1 MRWRTSPALTPLQK
15 FSLVTFISVVAV
27 TVVACG
33 LGGWLLVRHLVA
45 HDAALAGDL
54 ARLLLTRSLPASL
67 FVPAA
72 VADPAL
78 YARTMNDIAAADDV
92 VRVVLYDAQARVLWS
107 DDTALI
113 GRRFAHD
120 NELRAA
126 LGGEIEAK
134 IIRPGKEEHEGL
146 RSFARIEEIYLP
158 VRYAR
163 DGPVVAVLEIY
174 RYPPRFFAVIDR
186 VLTAVWLLGGG
197 GGFVL
202 YAALFAMARLGLVEV
217 GPGLDVMG
225 VERKAERRRSEDA
238 LRRMNQTLEEETKR
252 LAHEVHDEAGQLI
265 ATAQLALADVALEM
279 PASSR
284 EGVAKVSRV
293 LDEVADQLRRLA
305 HELRPT
311 ILDDLGLVPALEFL
325 AQGVTRRT
333 AINVRVESRA
343 DGRLSPVVE
352 TTLYRVVQEA
362 VTNVIKHA
370 HARSMIIRVDRE
382 PGYVRCSIRD
392 DGVGFDAVVVAHPKG
407 PRGLGLLG
415 IGNRVEALGGRFEIS
430 TRPGQGTT
438 LIVVI
443 PVSSSD

>member
-27 TVVACG
+27 TIVACG

-78 YARTMNDIAAADDV
+78 YARTMTDIAAAADV

-107 DDTALI
+107 DDTPLI

-174 RYPPRFFAVIDR
+174 RYPPAFFAVIDR
-186 VLTAVWLLGGG
+186 ALTAVWLLGGG

-202 YAALFAMARLGLVEV
+202 YAALFAVARLGLVQVGQESLEV
-217 GPGLDVMG
+217 LSG
-225 VERKAERRRSEDA
+225 ERSAARRRSEEA
-238 LRRMNQTLEEETKR
+238 LRRMNETREAEPKR
-252 LAHEVHDEAGQLI
+252 I
-265 ATAQLALADVALEM
+265 A
-279 PASSR
+279 P
-284 EGVAKVSRV
+284 
-293 LDEVADQLRRLA
+293 
-305 HELRPT
+305 
-311 ILDDLGLVPALEFL
+311 
-325 AQGVTRRT
+325 
-333 AINVRVESRA
+333 
-343 DGRLSPVVE
+343 
-352 TTLYRVVQEA
+352 
-362 VTNVIKHA
+362 
-370 HARSMIIRVDRE
+370 
-382 PGYVRCSIRD
+382 
-392 DGVGFDAVVVAHPKG
+392 
-407 PRGLGLLG
+407 
-415 IGNRVEALGGRFEIS
+415 
-430 TRPGQGTT
+430 
-438 LIVVI
+438 
-443 PVSSSD
+443 

>member
-67 FVPAA
+67 FFPTAA
-72 VADPAL
+72 ADPSL

-174 RYPPRFFAVIDR
+174 RYPPAFFAVIDR
-186 VLTAVWLLGGG
+186 ALTAVWLLGGG

-217 GPGLDVMG
+217 GPGMG
-225 VERKAERRRSEDA
+225 VVGAERNAERRRSEEA

-265 ATAQLALADVALEM
+265 ATAQLALADAALEM

-311 ILDDLGLVPALEFL
+311 VLDDLGLLSALEFL
-325 AQGVTRRT
+325 SQGVIKRT
-333 AINVRVESRA
+333 GLDVRVEGSTA
-343 DGRLSPVVE
+343 GRLDPIIE

-362 VTNVIKHA
+362 VLNVVKHA
-370 HARSMIIRVDRE
+370 RARSVIIRVE
-382 PGYVRCSIRD
+382 HGPTHIRCSIRD
-392 DGVGFDAVVVAHPKG
+392 DGVGFDAGGQPKG

-415 IGNRVEALGGRFEIS
+415 IGHRVETLGGRLEIR

-438 LIVVI
+438 LVVGI
-443 PVSSSD
+443 PVS

>member
-1 MRWRTSPALTPLQK
+1 MRLSRLRPHDP
-15 FSLVTFISVVAV
+15 VAV
-27 TVVACG
+27 
-33 LGGWLLVRHLVA
+33 
-45 HDAALAGDL
+45 AGDL

-146 RSFARIEEIYLP
+146 RSFTRIEEIYLP

-174 RYPPRFFAVIDR
+174 RYPPAFFAVIDR
-186 VLTAVWLLGGG
+186 ALTAVWLLGGG

-217 GPGLDVMG
+217 GPGMGVVG
-225 VERKAERRRSEDA
+225 VERRAERRRSEEA

-311 ILDDLGLVPALEFL
+311 VLDDLGLLSALEFL
-325 AQGVTRRT
+325 SQGVIKRT
-333 AINVRVESRA
+333 GLDVRVEGSTA
-343 DGRLSPVVE
+343 GRLDPIIE

-362 VTNVIKHA
+362 VLNVVKHA
-370 HARSMIIRVDRE
+370 RARSVIIRVE
-382 PGYVRCSIRD
+382 HGPTHIRCSIRD
-392 DGVGFDAVVVAHPKG
+392 DGVGFDAGGQPKG

-415 IGNRVEALGGRFEIS
+415 IGHRVETLGGRLEIR

-438 LIVVI
+438 LVVGI
-443 PVSSSD
+443 PVS

>member
-1 MRWRTSPALTPLQK
+1 MRGRTSPALTPLQK

-67 FVPAA
+67 FFPTAA
-72 VADPAL
+72 ADPSL

-120 NELRAA
+120 NELRGA

-174 RYPPRFFAVIDR
+174 RYPPAFFAVIDR
-186 VLTAVWLLGGG
+186 ALTAVWLLGGG

-217 GPGLDVMG
+217 GPGMGVVG
-225 VERKAERRRSEDA
+225 VERRAERRRSEEA

-311 ILDDLGLVPALEFL
+311 VLDDLGLLSALEFL
-325 AQGVTRRT
+325 SQGVIKRT
-333 AINVRVESRA
+333 GLDVRVEGSTA
-343 DGRLSPVVE
+343 GRLDPIIE

-362 VTNVIKHA
+362 VLNVVKHA
-370 HARSMIIRVDRE
+370 RARSVIIRVE
-382 PGYVRCSIRD
+382 HGPTHIRCSIRD
-392 DGVGFDAVVVAHPKG
+392 DGVGFDAGGQPKG

-415 IGNRVEALGGRFEIS
+415 IGHRVETLGGRLEIR

-438 LIVVI
+438 LVVGI
-443 PVSSSD
+443 PVS

>member
-67 FVPAA
+67 FFPTAA
-72 VADPAL
+72 ADPSL

-146 RSFARIEEIYLP
+146 RSFTRIEEIYLP

-174 RYPPRFFAVIDR
+174 RYPPAFFAVIDR
-186 VLTAVWLLGGG
+186 ALTAVWLLGGG

-202 YAALFAMARLGLVEV
+202 YAALFAMARLGVVEV
-217 GPGLDVMG
+217 GLGVDVVG
-225 VERKAERRRSEDA
+225 VERNAERRRSEEA

-311 ILDDLGLVPALEFL
+311 VLDDLGLLSALEFL
-325 AQGVTRRT
+325 SQGVIKRT
-333 AINVRVESRA
+333 GLDVRVEGSTA
-343 DGRLSPVVE
+343 GRLDPIIE

-362 VTNVIKHA
+362 VLNVVKHA
-370 HARSMIIRVDRE
+370 RARSVIIRVE
-382 PGYVRCSIRD
+382 HGPTHIRCSIRD
-392 DGVGFDAVVVAHPKG
+392 DGVGFDAGGQPKG

-415 IGNRVEALGGRFEIS
+415 IGHRVETLGGRLEIR

-438 LIVVI
+438 LVVGI
-443 PVSSSD
+443 PVS

>member
-67 FVPAA
+67 FFPTAA
-72 VADPAL
+72 ADPSL

-174 RYPPRFFAVIDR
+174 RYPPAFFAVIDR
-186 VLTAVWLLGGG
+186 ALTAVWLLGGG

-217 GPGLDVMG
+217 GPGMGVVG
-225 VERKAERRRSEDA
+225 VERRAERRRSEEA

-311 ILDDLGLVPALEFL
+311 VLDDLGLLSALEFL
-325 AQGVTRRT
+325 SQGVIKRT
-333 AINVRVESRA
+333 GLDVRVEGSTA
-343 DGRLSPVVE
+343 GRLDPIIE

-362 VTNVIKHA
+362 VLNVVKHA
-370 HARSMIIRVDRE
+370 RARSVIIRVE
-382 PGYVRCSIRD
+382 HGPTHIRCSIRD
-392 DGVGFDAVVVAHPKG
+392 DGVGFDAGGQPKG

-415 IGNRVEALGGRFEIS
+415 IGHRVETLGGRLEIR

-438 LIVVI
+438 LVVGI
-443 PVSSSD
+443 PVS

>member
-1 MRWRTSPALTPLQK
+1 MRWRTSPTSPALTPLQK
-15 FSLVTFISVVAV
+15 FSLVTLISVVAV

-67 FVPAA
+67 FFPTAA
-72 VADPAL
+72 ADPSL

-120 NELRAA
+120 NELRGA

-174 RYPPRFFAVIDR
+174 RYPPAFFAVIDR
-186 VLTAVWLLGGG
+186 ALTAVWLLGGG

-202 YAALFAMARLGLVEV
+202 YAALFAMARLGVVEV
-217 GPGLDVMG
+217 GLGVDVVG
-225 VERKAERRRSEDA
+225 VERNAERRRSEEA

-311 ILDDLGLVPALEFL
+311 VLDDLGLLSALEFL
-325 AQGVTRRT
+325 SQGVIKRT
-333 AINVRVESRA
+333 GLDVRVEGSTA
-343 DGRLSPVVE
+343 GRLDPIIE

-362 VTNVIKHA
+362 VLNVVKHA
-370 HARSMIIRVDRE
+370 RARSVIIRVE
-382 PGYVRCSIRD
+382 HGPTHIRCSIRD
-392 DGVGFDAVVVAHPKG
+392 DGVGFDAGGQPKG

-415 IGNRVEALGGRFEIS
+415 IGHRVETLGGRLEIR

-438 LIVVI
+438 LVVGI
-443 PVSSSD
+443 PVS

>member
-1 MRWRTSPALTPLQK
+1 MRWRTSPTSPALTPLQK
-15 FSLVTFISVVAV
+15 FSLVTLISVVAV

-67 FVPAA
+67 FFPTAA
-72 VADPAL
+72 ADPSL

-134 IIRPGKEEHEGL
+134 IIRPGKEEHVGL

-174 RYPPRFFAVIDR
+174 RYPPAFFAVIDR
-186 VLTAVWLLGGG
+186 ALTAVWLLGGG

-217 GPGLDVMG
+217 GPGIGVVG
-225 VERKAERRRSEDA
+225 VERRAERRRSEEA

-311 ILDDLGLVPALEFL
+311 VLDDLGLLSALEFL
-325 AQGVTRRT
+325 SQGVIKRT
-333 AINVRVESRA
+333 GLDVRVEGSTA
-343 DGRLSPVVE
+343 GRLDPIIE

-362 VTNVIKHA
+362 VLNVVKHA
-370 HARSMIIRVDRE
+370 RARSVIIRVE
-382 PGYVRCSIRD
+382 HGPTHIRCSIRD
-392 DGVGFDAVVVAHPKG
+392 DGVGFDAGGQPKG

-415 IGNRVEALGGRFEIS
+415 IGHRVETLGGRLEIR
-430 TRPGQGTT
+430 TRLGQGTT
-438 LIVVI
+438 LVVGI
-443 PVSSSD
+443 PVS

>member
-67 FVPAA
+67 FFPTAA
-72 VADPAL
+72 ADPSL

-134 IIRPGKEEHEGL
+134 IIRPGKEEHVGL

-174 RYPPRFFAVIDR
+174 RYPPAFFAVIDR
-186 VLTAVWLLGGG
+186 ALTAVWLLGGG

-217 GPGLDVMG
+217 GPGMG
-225 VERKAERRRSEDA
+225 VVGAERNAERRRSEEA

-311 ILDDLGLVPALEFL
+311 VLDDLGLLSALEFL
-325 AQGVTRRT
+325 SQGVIKRT
-333 AINVRVESRA
+333 GLDVRVEGSTA
-343 DGRLSPVVE
+343 GRLDPIIE

-362 VTNVIKHA
+362 VLNVVKHA
-370 HARSMIIRVDRE
+370 RARSVIIRVE
-382 PGYVRCSIRD
+382 HGPTHIRCSIRD
-392 DGVGFDAVVVAHPKG
+392 DGVGFDAGGQPKG

-415 IGNRVEALGGRFEIS
+415 IGHRVETLGGRLEIR
-430 TRPGQGTT
+430 TRLGQGTT
-438 LIVVI
+438 LVVGI
-443 PVSSSD
+443 PVS

>member
-1 MRWRTSPALTPLQK
+1 M
-15 FSLVTFISVVAV
+15 

-67 FVPAA
+67 FFPTAA
-72 VADPAL
+72 ADPSL

-120 NELRAA
+120 NELRGA

-174 RYPPRFFAVIDR
+174 RYPPAFFAVIDR
-186 VLTAVWLLGGG
+186 ALTAVWLLGGG

-217 GPGLDVMG
+217 GPGMGVVG
-225 VERKAERRRSEDA
+225 VERRAERRRSEEA

-311 ILDDLGLVPALEFL
+311 VLDDLGLLSALEFL
-325 AQGVTRRT
+325 SQGVIKRT
-333 AINVRVESRA
+333 GLDVRVEGSTA
-343 DGRLSPVVE
+343 GRLDPIIE

-362 VTNVIKHA
+362 VLNVVKHA
-370 HARSMIIRVDRE
+370 RARSVIIRVE
-382 PGYVRCSIRD
+382 HGPTHIRCSIRD
-392 DGVGFDAVVVAHPKG
+392 DGVGFDAGGQPKG

-415 IGNRVEALGGRFEIS
+415 IGHRVETLGGRLEIR
-430 TRPGQGTT
+430 TQPGQGTT
-438 LIVVI
+438 LVVGI
-443 PVSSSD
+443 PVS

>member
-15 FSLVTFISVVAV
+15 FSLVTLISVVAV

-67 FVPAA
+67 FFPTAA
-72 VADPAL
+72 ADPSL

-134 IIRPGKEEHEGL
+134 IIRPGKEEHVGL

-174 RYPPRFFAVIDR
+174 RYPPAFFAVIDR
-186 VLTAVWLLGGG
+186 ALTAVWLLGGG

-217 GPGLDVMG
+217 GPGMG
-225 VERKAERRRSEDA
+225 VVGAERNAERRRSEEA

-311 ILDDLGLVPALEFL
+311 VLDDLGLLSALEFL
-325 AQGVTRRT
+325 SQGVIKRT
-333 AINVRVESRA
+333 GLDVRVEGSTA
-343 DGRLSPVVE
+343 GRLDPIIE

-362 VTNVIKHA
+362 VLNVVKHA
-370 HARSMIIRVDRE
+370 RARSVIIRVE
-382 PGYVRCSIRD
+382 HGPTHIRCSIRD
-392 DGVGFDAVVVAHPKG
+392 DGVGFDAMARPKG

-415 IGNRVEALGGRFEIS
+415 IGHRIEALGGRLEIR

-438 LIVVI
+438 LVVGI
-443 PVSSSD
+443 PVS

>member
-67 FVPAA
+67 FFPTAA
-72 VADPAL
+72 ADPSL

-92 VRVVLYDAQARVLWS
+92 VRVVLYDAHARVLWS

-174 RYPPRFFAVIDR
+174 RYPPAFFAVIDR
-186 VLTAVWLLGGG
+186 ALTAVWLLGGG

-202 YAALFAMARLGLVEV
+202 YAALFAMARLGVVEV
-217 GPGLDVMG
+217 GLGLDVVG
-225 VERKAERRRSEDA
+225 VERNAERRRSEEA

-311 ILDDLGLVPALEFL
+311 VLDDLGLLSALEFL
-325 AQGVTRRT
+325 SQGVIKRT
-333 AINVRVESRA
+333 GLDVRVEGSTA
-343 DGRLSPVVE
+343 GRLDPIIE

-362 VTNVIKHA
+362 VLNVVKHA
-370 HARSMIIRVDRE
+370 RARSVIIRVE
-382 PGYVRCSIRD
+382 HGPTHIRCSIRD
-392 DGVGFDAVVVAHPKG
+392 DGVGFDAGGQPKG

-415 IGNRVEALGGRFEIS
+415 IGHRVETLGGRLEIR

-438 LIVVI
+438 LVVGI
-443 PVSSSD
+443 PVS

>member
-1 MRWRTSPALTPLQK
+1 MRWRTSPTSPALTPLQK
-15 FSLVTFISVVAV
+15 FSLVTLISVVAV

-67 FVPAA
+67 FFPTAA
-72 VADPAL
+72 ADPSL

-120 NELRAA
+120 NELRGA

-174 RYPPRFFAVIDR
+174 RYPPAFFAVIDR
-186 VLTAVWLLGGG
+186 ALTAVWLLGGG

-217 GPGLDVMG
+217 GPGMGVVG
-225 VERKAERRRSEDA
+225 VERRAERRRSEEA

-311 ILDDLGLVPALEFL
+311 VLDDLGLLSALEFL
-325 AQGVTRRT
+325 SQGVIKRT
-333 AINVRVESRA
+333 GLDVRVEGSTA
-343 DGRLSPVVE
+343 GRLDPIIE

-362 VTNVIKHA
+362 VLNVVKHA
-370 HARSMIIRVDRE
+370 RARSVIIRVE
-382 PGYVRCSIRD
+382 HGPTHIRCSIRD
-392 DGVGFDAVVVAHPKG
+392 DGVGFDAGGQPKG

-415 IGNRVEALGGRFEIS
+415 IGHRVETLGGRLEIR
-430 TRPGQGTT
+430 TRLGQGTT
-438 LIVVI
+438 LVVGI
-443 PVSSSD
+443 PVS

>member
-1 MRWRTSPALTPLQK
+1 MRWRTSPTSPALTPLQK
-15 FSLVTFISVVAV
+15 FSLVTLISVVAV

-67 FVPAA
+67 FFPTAA
-72 VADPAL
+72 ADPSL

-120 NELRAA
+120 NELRGA

-174 RYPPRFFAVIDR
+174 RYPPAFFAVIDR
-186 VLTAVWLLGGG
+186 ALTAVWLLVGG

-217 GPGLDVMG
+217 GPGMGVVG
-225 VERKAERRRSEDA
+225 VERRAERRRSEEA

-311 ILDDLGLVPALEFL
+311 VLDDLGLLSALEFL
-325 AQGVTRRT
+325 SQGVIKRT
-333 AINVRVESRA
+333 GLDVRVEGSTA
-343 DGRLSPVVE
+343 GRLDPIIE

-362 VTNVIKHA
+362 VLNVVKHA
-370 HARSMIIRVDRE
+370 RARSVIIRVE
-382 PGYVRCSIRD
+382 HGPTHIRCSIRD
-392 DGVGFDAVVVAHPKG
+392 DGVGFDAGGQPKG

-415 IGNRVEALGGRFEIS
+415 IGHRVETLGGRLEIR
-430 TRPGQGTT
+430 TRLGQGTT
-438 LIVVI
+438 LVVGI
-443 PVSSSD
+443 PVS

>member
-67 FVPAA
+67 FFPTAA
-72 VADPAL
+72 ADPSL

-134 IIRPGKEEHEGL
+134 IIRPGKEEHVGL

-174 RYPPRFFAVIDR
+174 RYPPAFFAVIDR
-186 VLTAVWLLGGG
+186 ALTAVWLLGGG

-217 GPGLDVMG
+217 GPGMGVVG
-225 VERKAERRRSEDA
+225 VERRAERRRSEEA

-311 ILDDLGLVPALEFL
+311 VLDDLGLLSALEFL
-325 AQGVTRRT
+325 SQGVIKRT
-333 AINVRVESRA
+333 GLDVRVEGSTA
-343 DGRLSPVVE
+343 GRLDPIIE

-362 VTNVIKHA
+362 VLNVVKHA
-370 HARSMIIRVDRE
+370 RARSVIIRVE
-382 PGYVRCSIRD
+382 HGPTHIRCSIRD
-392 DGVGFDAVVVAHPKG
+392 DGVGFDAGGQPKG

-415 IGNRVEALGGRFEIS
+415 IGHRVETLGGRLEIR
-430 TRPGQGTT
+430 TRLGQGTT
-438 LIVVI
+438 LVVGI
-443 PVSSSD
+443 PVS

>member
-1 MRWRTSPALTPLQK
+1 MRWRTSPTSPALTPLQK
-15 FSLVTFISVVAV
+15 FSLVTLISVVAV

-67 FVPAA
+67 FFPTAA
-72 VADPAL
+72 ADPSL

-120 NELRAA
+120 NELRGA

-174 RYPPRFFAVIDR
+174 RYPPAFFAVIDR
-186 VLTAVWLLGGG
+186 ALTAVWLLGGG

-217 GPGLDVMG
+217 GPGIGVVG
-225 VERKAERRRSEDA
+225 VERRAERRRSEEA

-311 ILDDLGLVPALEFL
+311 VLDDLGLLSALEFL
-325 AQGVTRRT
+325 SQGVIKRT
-333 AINVRVESRA
+333 GLDVRVEGSTA
-343 DGRLSPVVE
+343 GRLDPIIE

-362 VTNVIKHA
+362 VLNVVKHA
-370 HARSMIIRVDRE
+370 RARSVIIRVE
-382 PGYVRCSIRD
+382 HGPTHIRCSIRD
-392 DGVGFDAVVVAHPKG
+392 DGVGFDAGGQPKG

-415 IGNRVEALGGRFEIS
+415 IGHRVETLGGRLEIR
-430 TRPGQGTT
+430 TRLGQGTT
-438 LIVVI
+438 LVVGI
-443 PVSSSD
+443 PVS

>member
-1 MRWRTSPALTPLQK
+1 M
-15 FSLVTFISVVAV
+15 

-67 FVPAA
+67 FFPTAA
-72 VADPAL
+72 ADPSL

-174 RYPPRFFAVIDR
+174 RYPPAFFAVIDR
-186 VLTAVWLLGGG
+186 ALTAVWLLGGG

-217 GPGLDVMG
+217 GPGMGVVG
-225 VERKAERRRSEDA
+225 VERRAERRRSEEA

-311 ILDDLGLVPALEFL
+311 VLDDLGLLSALEFL
-325 AQGVTRRT
+325 SQGVIKRT
-333 AINVRVESRA
+333 GLDVRVEGSTA
-343 DGRLSPVVE
+343 GRLDPIIE

-362 VTNVIKHA
+362 VLNVVKHA
-370 HARSMIIRVDRE
+370 RARSVIIRVE
-382 PGYVRCSIRD
+382 HGPTHIRCSIRD
-392 DGVGFDAVVVAHPKG
+392 DGVGFDAGGQPKG

-415 IGNRVEALGGRFEIS
+415 IGHRVETLGGRLEIR

-438 LIVVI
+438 LVVGI
-443 PVSSSD
+443 PVS

>member
-67 FVPAA
+67 FFPTAA
-72 VADPAL
+72 ADPSL

-120 NELRAA
+120 NELRGA

-174 RYPPRFFAVIDR
+174 RYPPAFFAVIDR
-186 VLTAVWLLGGG
+186 ALTAVWLLGGG

-202 YAALFAMARLGLVEV
+202 YAALFAMARLGVVEV
-217 GPGLDVMG
+217 GLGLDVVG
-225 VERKAERRRSEDA
+225 VERNAERRRSEEA

-311 ILDDLGLVPALEFL
+311 VLDDLGLLSALEFL
-325 AQGVTRRT
+325 SQGVIKRT
-333 AINVRVESRA
+333 GLDVRVEGSTA
-343 DGRLSPVVE
+343 GRLDPIIE

-362 VTNVIKHA
+362 VLNVVKHA
-370 HARSMIIRVDRE
+370 RARSVIIRVE
-382 PGYVRCSIRD
+382 HGPTHIRCSIRD
-392 DGVGFDAVVVAHPKG
+392 DGVGFDAGGQPKG

-415 IGNRVEALGGRFEIS
+415 IGHRVETLGGRLEIR

-438 LIVVI
+438 LVVGI
-443 PVSSSD
+443 PVS

>member
-1 MRWRTSPALTPLQK
+1 M
-15 FSLVTFISVVAV
+15 

-67 FVPAA
+67 FFPTAA
-72 VADPAL
+72 ADPSL

-120 NELRAA
+120 NELRGA

-174 RYPPRFFAVIDR
+174 RYPPAFFAVIDR
-186 VLTAVWLLGGG
+186 ALTAVWLLGGG

-217 GPGLDVMG
+217 GPGMGVVG
-225 VERKAERRRSEDA
+225 VERRAERRRSEEA

-311 ILDDLGLVPALEFL
+311 VLDDLGLLSALEFL
-325 AQGVTRRT
+325 SQGVIKRT
-333 AINVRVESRA
+333 GLDVRVEGSTA
-343 DGRLSPVVE
+343 GRLDPIIE

-362 VTNVIKHA
+362 VLNVVKHA
-370 HARSMIIRVDRE
+370 RARSVIIRVE
-382 PGYVRCSIRD
+382 HGPTHIRCSIRD
-392 DGVGFDAVVVAHPKG
+392 DGVGFDAGGQPKG

-415 IGNRVEALGGRFEIS
+415 IGHRVETLGGRLEIR

-438 LIVVI
+438 LVVGI
-443 PVSSSD
+443 PVS

>member
-67 FVPAA
+67 FFPTAA
-72 VADPAL
+72 ADPSL

-120 NELRAA
+120 NELRGA

-174 RYPPRFFAVIDR
+174 RYPPAFFAVIDR
-186 VLTAVWLLGGG
+186 ALTAVWLLGGG

-217 GPGLDVMG
+217 GPGMGVVG
-225 VERKAERRRSEDA
+225 VERRAERRRSEEA

-311 ILDDLGLVPALEFL
+311 VLDDLGLLSALEFL
-325 AQGVTRRT
+325 SQGVIKRT
-333 AINVRVESRA
+333 GLDVRVEGSTA
-343 DGRLSPVVE
+343 GRLDPIIE

-362 VTNVIKHA
+362 VLNVVKHA
-370 HARSMIIRVDRE
+370 RARSVIIRVEHGRTHI
-382 PGYVRCSIRD
+382 RCSIRD
-392 DGVGFDAVVVAHPKG
+392 DGVGFDAGGQPKG

-415 IGNRVEALGGRFEIS
+415 IGHRVETLGGRLEIR
-430 TRPGQGTT
+430 TRLGQGTT
-438 LIVVI
+438 LVVGI
-443 PVSSSD
+443 PVS

>member
-1 MRWRTSPALTPLQK
+1 M
-15 FSLVTFISVVAV
+15 

-67 FVPAA
+67 FFPTAA
-72 VADPAL
+72 ADPSL

-120 NELRAA
+120 NELRGA

-174 RYPPRFFAVIDR
+174 RYPPAFFAVIDR
-186 VLTAVWLLGGG
+186 ALTAVWLLGGG

-202 YAALFAMARLGLVEV
+202 YAALFAMARLGVVEV
-217 GPGLDVMG
+217 GLGVDVVG
-225 VERKAERRRSEDA
+225 VERNAERRRSEEA

-311 ILDDLGLVPALEFL
+311 VLDDLGLLSALEFL
-325 AQGVTRRT
+325 SQGVIKRT
-333 AINVRVESRA
+333 GLDVRVEGSTA
-343 DGRLSPVVE
+343 GRLDPIIE

-362 VTNVIKHA
+362 VLNVVKHA
-370 HARSMIIRVDRE
+370 RARSVIIRVE
-382 PGYVRCSIRD
+382 HGPTHIRCSIRD
-392 DGVGFDAVVVAHPKG
+392 DGVGFDAGGQPKG

-415 IGNRVEALGGRFEIS
+415 IGHRVETLGGRLEIR
-430 TRPGQGTT
+430 TRLGQGTT
-438 LIVVI
+438 LVVGI
-443 PVSSSD
+443 PVS

>member
-1 MRWRTSPALTPLQK
+1 MRWRIRRALTPMEK
-15 FSLVTFISVVAV
+15 FSLVTFVSVLVV
-27 TVVACG
+27 TAVACA

-67 FVPAA
+67 FFPTA
-72 VADPAL
+72 VADPSL
-78 YARTMNDIAAADDV
+78 YARTMNDIAASDDV
-92 VRVVLYDAQARVLWS
+92 VRVILYDAQARVLWS

-113 GRRFAHD
+113 GRRFSHD
-120 NELRAA
+120 RELRTA

-158 VRYAR
+158 VRYSK

-174 RYPPRFFAVIDR
+174 RYPPAFFAVVDR
-186 VLTAVWLLGGG
+186 ALTAIWLLGGG

-202 YAALFAMARLGLVEV
+202 YATLFAMARLGLVEV
-217 GPGLDVMG
+217 GPSVEVVGL
-225 VERKAERRRSEDA
+225 ERSAERRRSEDA
-238 LRRMNQTLEEETKR
+238 LRRMNETLEEETKR

-265 ATAQLALADVALEM
+265 ASAQLALADVAHDM

-284 EGVAKVSRV
+284 DGVARVGRV

-311 ILDDLGLVPALEFL
+311 VLDDLGLVPALEFL
-325 AQGVTRRT
+325 AQGVRKRT
-333 AINVRVESRA
+333 ALDVRVEGSTNR
-343 DGRLSPVVE
+343 RLAPVVE

-362 VTNVIKHA
+362 IINVGKHA
-370 HARSMIIRVDRE
+370 HARSVIIRVDHE
-382 PGYVRCSIRD
+382 PGHVRCSIRD
-392 DGVGFDAVVVAHPKG
+392 DGVGFNAVVQPKG

-415 IGNRVEALGGRFEIS
+415 IAHRVDAVGGRLEIR
-430 TRPGQGTT
+430 TQPGQGTT
-438 LIVVI
+438 LIVGI
-443 PVSSSD
+443 PVPERPA

>member
-27 TVVACG
+27 TIVACG

-67 FVPAA
+67 FFPTAA
-72 VADPAL
+72 ADPSL

-120 NELRAA
+120 NELRGA

-174 RYPPRFFAVIDR
+174 RYPPAFFAVIDR
-186 VLTAVWLLGGG
+186 ALTAVWLLGGG

-202 YAALFAMARLGLVEV
+202 YSALFAMARLGVVEV
-217 GPGLDVMG
+217 GLGVDVVG
-225 VERKAERRRSEDA
+225 VERNAERRRSEEA

-311 ILDDLGLVPALEFL
+311 VLDDLGLLSALEFL
-325 AQGVTRRT
+325 SQGVIKRT
-333 AINVRVESRA
+333 GLDVRVEGSTA
-343 DGRLSPVVE
+343 GRLDPIIE

-362 VTNVIKHA
+362 VLNVVKHA
-370 HARSMIIRVDRE
+370 RARSVIIRVE
-382 PGYVRCSIRD
+382 HGPTHIRCSIRD
-392 DGVGFDAVVVAHPKG
+392 DGVGFDAGGQPKG

-415 IGNRVEALGGRFEIS
+415 IGHRVETLGGRLEIR

-438 LIVVI
+438 LVVGI
-443 PVSSSD
+443 PVS

>member
-1 MRWRTSPALTPLQK
+1 M
-15 FSLVTFISVVAV
+15 SLVHRY
-27 TVVACG
+27 G

-67 FVPAA
+67 FFPTAA
-72 VADPAL
+72 ADPSL

-120 NELRAA
+120 NELRGA

-174 RYPPRFFAVIDR
+174 RYPPAFFAVIDR
-186 VLTAVWLLGGG
+186 ALTAVWLLGGG

-217 GPGLDVMG
+217 GPGMGVVG
-225 VERKAERRRSEDA
+225 VERRAERRRSEEA

-311 ILDDLGLVPALEFL
+311 VLDDLGLLSALEFL
-325 AQGVTRRT
+325 SQGVIKRT
-333 AINVRVESRA
+333 GLDVRVEGSTA
-343 DGRLSPVVE
+343 GRLDPIIE

-362 VTNVIKHA
+362 VLNVVKHA
-370 HARSMIIRVDRE
+370 RARSVIIRVE
-382 PGYVRCSIRD
+382 HGPTHIRCSIRD
-392 DGVGFDAVVVAHPKG
+392 DGVGFDAGGQPKG

-415 IGNRVEALGGRFEIS
+415 IGHRVETLGGRLEIR
-430 TRPGQGTT
+430 TRLGQGTT
-438 LIVVI
+438 LVVGI
-443 PVSSSD
+443 PVS

>member
-67 FVPAA
+67 FFPTAA
-72 VADPAL
+72 ADPSL

-120 NELRAA
+120 NELRGA

-174 RYPPRFFAVIDR
+174 RYPPAFFAVIDR
-186 VLTAVWLLGGG
+186 ALTAVWLLGGG

-202 YAALFAMARLGLVEV
+202 YAALFAMARLGVVEV
-217 GPGLDVMG
+217 GLGLDVVG
-225 VERKAERRRSEDA
+225 VERNAERRRSEEA

-311 ILDDLGLVPALEFL
+311 VLDDLGLLSALEFL
-325 AQGVTRRT
+325 SQGVIKRT
-333 AINVRVESRA
+333 GLDVRVEGSTA
-343 DGRLSPVVE
+343 GRLDPIIE

-362 VTNVIKHA
+362 VLNVVKHA
-370 HARSMIIRVDRE
+370 RARSVIIRVE
-382 PGYVRCSIRD
+382 HGPTHIRCSIRD
-392 DGVGFDAVVVAHPKG
+392 DGVGFDAGGQPKG

-415 IGNRVEALGGRFEIS
+415 IGHRVETLGGRLEIR
-430 TRPGQGTT
+430 TRLGQGTT
-438 LIVVI
+438 LVVGI
-443 PVSSSD
+443 PVS

>member
-1 MRWRTSPALTPLQK
+1 MEK
-15 FSLVTFISVVAV
+15 FSLVTFISVLIV
-27 TVVACG
+27 TAVACA
-33 LGGWLLVRHLVA
+33 LGGWLLVRHMVA

-67 FVPAA
+67 FFPTA

-107 DDTALI
+107 DDAALI
-113 GRRFAHD
+113 GRRFTQD
-120 NELRAA
+120 PELRTA

-146 RSFARIEEIYLP
+146 RSFARVEEIYLP
-158 VRYAR
+158 VRYVK

-174 RYPPRFFAVIDR
+174 RYPPAFFAVVDR
-186 VLTAVWLLGGG
+186 ALTAVWLLGGG

-202 YAALFAMARLGLVEV
+202 YATLFAMARLGLVEV
-217 GPGLDVMG
+217 GPGVDVVG
-225 VERKAERRRSEDA
+225 VHRSAERRRSEEA
-238 LRRMNQTLEEETKR
+238 LRRMNETLEEETKR

-265 ATAQLALADVALEM
+265 ATAQLTLADVAREM
-279 PASSR
+279 PVSSR
-284 EGVAKVSRV
+284 DGVAKVSRV
-293 LDEVADQLRRLA
+293 LDEVADHLRRLA

-311 ILDDLGLVPALEFL
+311 VLDDLGLVPALESL
-325 AQGVTRRT
+325 AQGVIKRSGLD
-333 AINVRVESRA
+333 VRVGGSTA
-343 DGRLSPVVE
+343 GRLAPIVE

-362 VTNVIKHA
+362 VFNVVKHA
-370 HARSMIIRVDRE
+370 RARSLVVRVDQQ
-382 PGYVRCSIRD
+382 PGRVRCSITD
-392 DGVGFDAVVVAHPKG
+392 DGVGFDTLVQPKP

-415 IGNRVEALGGRFEIS
+415 IRHRVEALGGRLEIC

-438 LIVVI
+438 LIVSI
-443 PVSSSD
+443 PVS

>member
-1 MRWRTSPALTPLQK
+1 
-15 FSLVTFISVVAV
+15 V

-67 FVPAA
+67 FFPTAA
-72 VADPAL
+72 ADPSL

-134 IIRPGKEEHEGL
+134 IIRPGKEEHVGL

-174 RYPPRFFAVIDR
+174 RYPPAFFAVIDR
-186 VLTAVWLLGGG
+186 ALTAVWLLGGG

-217 GPGLDVMG
+217 GPGMGVVG
-225 VERKAERRRSEDA
+225 VERRAERRRSEEA

-311 ILDDLGLVPALEFL
+311 VLDDLGLLSALEFL
-325 AQGVTRRT
+325 SQGVIKRT
-333 AINVRVESRA
+333 GLDVRVEGSTA
-343 DGRLSPVVE
+343 GRLDPIIE

-362 VTNVIKHA
+362 VLNVVKHA
-370 HARSMIIRVDRE
+370 RARSVIIRVE
-382 PGYVRCSIRD
+382 HGPTHIRCSIRD
-392 DGVGFDAVVVAHPKG
+392 DGVGFDAGGQPKG
-407 PRGLGLLG
+407 PRSLGLLG
-415 IGNRVEALGGRFEIS
+415 IGHRVETLGGRLEIR

-438 LIVVI
+438 LVVGI
-443 PVSSSD
+443 PVS